1 MNNFQKL
8 TTRRTQIIREIEALG
23 SMRMGSITQQRLPY
37 KRADGSTGHRGPYST
52 YTFKNGGKTR
62 GKHLRSQE
70 ESDLYKHQ
78 IQNYRRFQELSAELV
93 RISQTLADLEASGED
108 GKKNSRN

>member
-23 SMRMGSITQQRLPY
+23 SMRMGSITEQRLPY
-37 KRADGSTGHRGPYST
+37 KRADGSTGHRGPYPT
-52 YTFKNGGKTR
+52 YTFKKNNKTH

-70 ESDLYKHQ
+70 EADLYKRQ
-78 IQNYRRFQELSAELV
+78 IQNYRRFRELSAELV
-93 RISQTLADLEASGED
+93 GISQTLADLEASGED